1 MSIKVVEA
9 IGSETGGKDGEAGDQ
24 TGKEILIRTFKQRS
38 YSFTECFR
46 CIDRAMAERAVGYAK
61 RIAECASFGYSQTNR
76 WTGAKNIETVGA
88 ENLERAKAGDFDCSS
103 LVIEAYRLAGC
114 PLKMTGYTGN
124 LGKLLL
130 GTGDFVEVPGVCQDV
145 EYAEAGDIL
154 NAPGKHALLIIT
166 DGSKAE
172 PEPQTL
178 SVLVVGNNVRIRTGC
193 GTSYPTVKIAHKGET
208 YIYVETDEETG
219 WYWIRVGNAIW
230 AITGK
235 KRYTELIG
243 G

>member
-46 CIDRAMAERAVGYAK
+46 CTDRAMAERAVGYAK

-76 WTGAKNIETVGA
+76 WTGAKNIEAVGA
-88 ENLERAKAGDFDCSS
+88 DNLEQAKAGDFDCSS

-130 GTGDFVEVPGVCQDV
+130 ATGYFTEKPKVCADV
-145 EYAEAGDIL
+145 ELAEVGDIL
-154 NAPGKHALLIIT
+154 NAPGKHALLVIT
-166 DGSKAE
+166 DGTEVE
-172 PEPQTL
+172 PEPT
-178 SVLVVGNNVRIRTGC
+178 SYLVYVKGNNVRIRTGC

-208 YIYVETDEETG
+208 YKYVETDSETG
-219 WYWIRVGNAIW
+219 WYWIKVGNAIW

-235 KRYTELIG
+235 SRYTELIG